1 MRLLMDHS
9 LLQKQHWKLHNNNII
24 IGLKGSHSVAFF
36 LWLISEKKKNLL
48 FCLEMKKSFLYLL
61 KKSETMNWI
70 SDIKI
75 DINKSYQDQKK
86 SFVKSADMRIKLIY
100 KKKLQDECACDLQEL
115 RKWRDNPELWMKV
128 NADFVCLKK

>member
-1 MRLLMDHS
+1 M
-9 LLQKQHWKLHNNNII
+9 
-24 IGLKGSHSVAFF
+24 
-36 LWLISEKKKNLL
+36 
-48 FCLEMKKSFLYLL
+48 L

-75 DINKSYQDQKK
+75 DTNKSYQDQIK

-100 KKKLQDECACDLQEL
+100 KKKLQNEYACDLKEL

-128 NADFVCLKK
+128 NADFVSLKK